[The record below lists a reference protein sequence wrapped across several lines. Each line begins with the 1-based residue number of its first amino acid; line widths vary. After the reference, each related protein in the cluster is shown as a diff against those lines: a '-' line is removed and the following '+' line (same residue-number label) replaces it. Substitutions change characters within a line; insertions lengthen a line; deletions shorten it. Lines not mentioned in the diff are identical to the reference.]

1 MRPPGSLPTLRGC
14 AGPIAVRQTSRARA
28 QVHVADPT
36 VRRRCCGGARY
47 FEENHTSCLTHVD
60 TTARFGAGATSTVW
74 LAVMSGA
81 ALESRSLLLLLF
93 EEVRE
98 HDRLQRHHHLVEEHQ
113 AEDLPADAPREAR
126 PQRRDPALLY
136 YVLQAEEEVVRRR
149 RWWKRRRARRRLRRA
164 LRWRSCVYVW
174 RRKRRWRGRRRGRLQ

>member
-28 QVHVADPT
+28 QVVHVAGPT
-36 VRRRCCGGARY
+36 VDGGAAAARDILKIHIMPDSRRHDGAVRSRCHIHRCVARRY
-47 FEENHTSCLTHVD
+47 VGRG
-60 TTARFGAGATSTVW
+60 AR
-74 LAVMSGA
+74 
-81 ALESRSLLLLLF
+81 ESRSLLLLLF

-136 YVLQAEEEVVRRR
+136 YVLQAAEEEEEVRWRWR
-149 RWWKRRRARRRLRRA
+149 WRWRWW
-164 LRWRSCVYVW
+164 WW
-174 RRKRRWRGRRRGRLQ
+174 RR

>member
-28 QVHVADPT
+28 QVVVVPT
-36 VRRRCCGGARY
+36 VNGGAAAARDILKK
-47 FEENHTSCLTHVD
+47 NTCLTHVD
-60 TTARFGAGATSTVW
+60 TTARFGAGATSTVVW

-81 ALESRSLLLLLF
+81 AHESRSLLLLLF

-113 AEDLPADAPREAR
+113 TEDLPADAPREAR

-136 YVLQAEEEVVRRR
+136 YVLQVEEEVVRRR
-149 RWWKRRRARRRLRRA
+149 RWW
-164 LRWRSCVYVW
+164 WW
-174 RRKRRWRGRRRGRLQ
+174 RRWRWWRR

>member
-28 QVHVADPT
+28 QVNGG
-36 VRRRCCGGARY
+36 RCCGGARY
-47 FEENHTSCLTHVD
+47 FEEKNTSCLTHVD
-60 TTARFGAGATSTVW
+60 TTARFGAGATSTVVW

-81 ALESRSLLLLLF
+81 AHESRSLLLLLF

-113 AEDLPADAPREAR
+113 AEDLPADAPREPR

-149 RWWKRRRARRRLRRA
+149 WWRWRWRRWW
-164 LRWRSCVYVW
+164 
-174 RRKRRWRGRRRGRLQ
+174 

>member
-28 QVHVADPT
+28 QVLVVRT
-36 VRRRCCGGARY
+36 VDGGAAAARDILR
-47 FEENHTSCLTHVD
+47 ENTSCLTHVD

-81 ALESRSLLLLLF
+81 AHESRSLLLLLF

-98 HDRLQRHHHLVEEHQ
+98 HDRLQRHPHLVEEHQ

-136 YVLQAEEEVVRRR
+136 YVLQRR
-149 RWWKRRRARRRLRRA
+149 RWRR
-164 LRWRSCVYVW
+164 
-174 RRKRRWRGRRRGRLQ
+174 